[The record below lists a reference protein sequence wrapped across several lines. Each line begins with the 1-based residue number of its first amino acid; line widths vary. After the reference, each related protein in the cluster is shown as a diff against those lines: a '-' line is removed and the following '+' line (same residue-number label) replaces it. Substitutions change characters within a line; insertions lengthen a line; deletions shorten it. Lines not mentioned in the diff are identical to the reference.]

1 VENKKTEPWSREGQE
16 IDLTIAIRASVVR
29 ETIERADSFGDSFS
43 AYVEMALNHFN
54 QGAVSLEYYNEQ
66 MRGAYEA
73 GRKLGSIERI
83 IKVAQDEIDAR

>member
-1 VENKKTEPWSREGQE
+1 MPIENRDDQE
-16 IDLTIAIRASVVR
+16 ISLNISIRAGVVR

-54 QGAVSLEYYNEQ
+54 QGAITIERANSQIE
-66 MRGAYEA
+66 AAHEA

-83 IKVAQDEIDAR
+83 IKVAQDEINAR